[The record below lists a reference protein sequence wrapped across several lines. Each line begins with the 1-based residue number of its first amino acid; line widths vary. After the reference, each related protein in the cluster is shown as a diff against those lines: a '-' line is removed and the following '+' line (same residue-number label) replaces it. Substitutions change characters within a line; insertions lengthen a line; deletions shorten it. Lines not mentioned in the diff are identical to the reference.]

1 MRKKISMIM
10 TAVLAAAL
18 LITGSSAA
26 TAAPPQDPFIAKVL
40 QLANQY
46 RAANGAP
53 PVVFNEAISSGSQAW
68 AKEIN
73 DRINRNTLNMAQIH
87 RPDAGL
93 SILPK
98 GQDMYSEIIAIN
110 NNPQQ
115 VVDWWMASTA
125 HRAALLNPRATDV
138 GLGQVKTTKS
148 GYGSMTVVVAN
159 LAGYAS
165 SRNPQGAVPQPT
177 VPAVSYAYAAHVQ
190 NIGWQSM
197 VNNGATAGTVGRS
210 LRLEALTF
218 AGSGQLA
225 RAHVQ
230 DEGWLPWQS
239 NGSVGI
245 GTVGKGK
252 RMEAIQLSS
261 TVPGTKFTY
270 RVHVQNIGWMPW
282 VNDGQIAGTVG
293 RSLRIEAV
301 EIRLVKTS

>member
-1 MRKKISMIM
+1 MRKTISAIM
-10 TAVLAAAL
+10 TAVLAAAI
-18 LITGSSAA
+18 LITGSSAV
-26 TAAPPQDPFIAKVL
+26 TAATPPDSFTAQVL
-40 QLANQY
+40 QIANQY
-46 RAANGAP
+46 RAANGAS
-53 PVVFNEAISSGSQAW
+53 PVVFNEAIASGSLAW

-73 DRINRNTLNMAQIH
+73 DRINRGQLDMAQIH

-98 GQDMYSEIIAIN
+98 GQDMYSEIIGIN
-110 NNPQQ
+110 SNPQQ
-115 VVDWWMASTA
+115 IVDWWMGSPA

-138 GLGQVKTTKS
+138 GIGQVKTTKS

-165 SRNPQGAVPQPT
+165 SRNLPGTVPQQAGPS
-177 VPAVSYAYAAHVQ
+177 VSYAYAGHVQ

-197 VNNGATAGTVGRS
+197 VNNGSVAGTVGQS

-239 NGSVGI
+239 DGSVGI

-252 RMEAIQLSS
+252 RMEAIQLTS

-270 RVHVQNIGWMPW
+270 RVHVQDIGWMPW
-282 VNDGQIAGTVG
+282 VSDGEIAGTVG

-301 EIRLVKTS
+301 EIRSVKAS

>member
-1 MRKKISMIM
+1 MRKKISLIM

-26 TAAPPQDPFIAKVL
+26 TAALPQDPFIAKVL
-40 QLANQY
+40 QIANQY
-46 RAANGAP
+46 RAAHGAP
-53 PVVFNEAISSGSQAW
+53 PVFFNEAISSGSQAW
-68 AKEIN
+68 AREIN

-87 RPDAGL
+87 RSDAGL
-93 SILPK
+93 SILPR

-115 VVDWWMASTA
+115 IVDWWMGSPA

-165 SRNPQGAVPQPT
+165 SRNLQGTGSQPAG
-177 VPAVSYAYAAHVQ
+177 PSISYSYAGHVQ

-197 VNNGATAGTVGRS
+197 VNNGSMAGTVGRS
-210 LRLEALTF
+210 LRLEGLTF
-218 AGSGQLA
+218 AGSGQRA
-225 RAHVQ
+225 RAHAQ

-239 NGSVGI
+239 NGPAGI

-252 RMEAIQLSS
+252 RMEAIQLTS

-270 RVHVQNIGWMPW
+270 RVHVQNMGWMPW
-282 VNDGQIAGTVG
+282 VNDGEIAGTVG

-301 EIRLVKTS
+301 EIRAVKTS